1 MENKIRRLLMS
12 IGIDP
17 ALSGYE
23 YLVDAV
29 GICYQDRKYLRQI
42 TKMLYP
48 CIAQKNNTTP
58 TKVERAIRVVIN
70 NASNLCPKI
79 YEILILPPSVEKGAY
94 TNSQFIGACV
104 EYLRMER

>member
-17 ALSGYE
+17 ALSGYD

-29 GICYQDRKYLRQI
+29 YACCKDRSYLRQI
-42 TKMLYP
+42 TKALYP
-48 CIAQKNNTTP
+48 YIAKKNNTSASR
-58 TKVERAIRVVIN
+58 VERAIRVVIN
-70 NASNLCPKI
+70 KTPELCPEI
-79 YEILILPPSVEKGAY
+79 YEILIVPPSAEKGTY
-94 TNSQFIGACV
+94 TNSQFIGACI